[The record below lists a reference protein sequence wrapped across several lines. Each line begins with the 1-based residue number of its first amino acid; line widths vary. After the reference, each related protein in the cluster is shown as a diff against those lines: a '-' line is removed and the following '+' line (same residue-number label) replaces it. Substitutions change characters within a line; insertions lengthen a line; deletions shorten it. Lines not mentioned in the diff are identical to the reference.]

1 LSCEHEIL
9 FGPFTYVADLPSRKD
24 FALLVATASSSLL
37 FTAPLLAAEH
47 FRLLA
52 LRCGTVCHWKLR
64 EHRLWR
70 VSVLISRWLSSL

>member
-1 LSCEHEIL
+1 MKFFSARSLTL
-9 FGPFTYVADLPSRKD
+9 LTFQVAKD

-52 LRCGTVCHWKLR
+52 LRCGTLCHWKLR
-64 EHRLWR
+64 RHRLWR